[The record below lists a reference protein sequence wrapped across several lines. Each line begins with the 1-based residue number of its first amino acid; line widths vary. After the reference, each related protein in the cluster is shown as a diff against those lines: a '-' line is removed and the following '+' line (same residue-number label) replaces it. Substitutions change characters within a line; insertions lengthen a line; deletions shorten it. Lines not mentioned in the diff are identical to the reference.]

1 MSNGF
6 ERKSTSGEMM
16 MLNGTVVNHG
26 PVAGGLGKQSF
37 LSDPGW
43 WPRSGH
49 GRTPTWP
56 KRYGRERLWR
66 ETARY
71 SWVQERLFPGFTE
84 DSAERASLSASQAG
98 LGCKRTTRILP
109 YCQCLWRNADSSK
122 AEKSRVVRHKAEHSV
137 SYVNT
142 SELGESNLS
151 CGIRPQQIQ
160 Q

>member
-1 MSNGF
+1 MDGLQRGQSD
-6 ERKSTSGEMM
+6 
-16 MLNGTVVNHG
+16 TVEKG
-26 PVAGGLGKQSF
+26 CG
-37 LSDPGW
+37 
-43 WPRSGH
+43 
-49 GRTPTWP
+49 
-56 KRYGRERLWR
+56 ERLHDTCGCKR
-66 ETARY
+66 D
-71 SWVQERLFPGFTE
+71 FPGFTE

-109 YCQCLWRNADSSK
+109 YRLCLWRNADSSK

-137 SYVNT
+137 SHVNT

>member
-37 LSDPGW
+37 LSDLGW

-49 GRTPTWP
+49 GRTPTRP

-71 SWVQERLFPGFTE
+71 LWVQERLPRLHGGQRGASIAQRVAGWTRVQE
-84 DSAERASLSASQAG
+84 DHPHSPVLLMSLEKRGWQQGREKPCGSAQGGA
-98 LGCKRTTRILP
+98 LGV
-109 YCQCLWRNADSSK
+109 
-122 AEKSRVVRHKAEHSV
+122 SRE
-137 SYVNT
+137 Y
-142 SELGESNLS
+142 L
-151 CGIRPQQIQ
+151 
-160 Q
+160 